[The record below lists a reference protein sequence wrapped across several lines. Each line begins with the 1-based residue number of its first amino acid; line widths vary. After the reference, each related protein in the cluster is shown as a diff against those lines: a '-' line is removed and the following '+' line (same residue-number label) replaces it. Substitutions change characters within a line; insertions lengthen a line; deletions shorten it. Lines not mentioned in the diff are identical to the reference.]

1 MLNRKIE
8 KAHVCHK
15 TEKQRK
21 AVVNVKLNKTDE
33 KVYQTLK
40 TEGKELTL
48 QELTDKTGEPSK
60 KVFKSLRKLFEHEI
74 IETQAR
80 KYKLTGKN
88 PSCKQR
94 RTRTTRRIK
103 FSGASGGPC
112 SRGLLLTRQPLYWA
126 ELSRHPSKDAQI
138 TPTHKKQPK

>member
-1 MLNRKIE
+1 MKKPL
-8 KAHVCHK
+8 CYK

-21 AVVNVKLNKTDE
+21 AVINVKLNRVDE

-48 QELTDKTGEPSK
+48 QELTDKTGEPCK

-80 KYKLTGKN
+80 KYKLTGK
-88 PSCKQR
+88 
-94 RTRTTRRIK
+94 
-103 FSGASGGPC
+103 
-112 SRGLLLTRQPLYWA
+112 
-126 ELSRHPSKDAQI
+126 D
-138 TPTHKKQPK
+138 PKEAKEEPEPEV

>member
-1 MLNRKIE
+1 
-8 KAHVCHK
+8 VCHK

-21 AVVNVKLNKTDE
+21 AVVKVKLNKTDE

-88 PSCKQR
+88 P
-94 RTRTTRRIK
+94 
-103 FSGASGGPC
+103 A
-112 SRGLLLTRQPLYWA
+112 A
-126 ELSRHPSKDAQI
+126 SKDE
-138 TPTHKKQPK
+138 PEPPEE